1 MKKIIFIIICFIL
14 VLVIFKLQN
23 NDIYY
28 LNLNSISNDDYSI
41 YYKDNIKNLKYYN
54 NNFNIEEYR
63 ITDLIR
69 DIKENKEITIN
80 NKKQT
85 IENSIIKA
93 DIITIWIGI
102 NEIKYKINSSP
113 DELYNYSDQ
122 LLTDMEELFI
132 LLRKYSKE
140 EIIFL
145 NFYNPN
151 NNNNNNEVITYLNK
165 KLEIIASEYNIKILD
180 ISKIIKNNPTDND
193 YKTISNMLKNNF

>member
-14 VLVIFKLQN
+14 VIVIFKLQN
-23 NDIYY
+23 KDIYY
-28 LNLNSISNDDYSI
+28 LNLDSISNNDYSI
-41 YYKDNIKNLKYYN
+41 YYKENIKNLKYYN
-54 NNFNIEEYR
+54 NDFNIEEYR

-69 DIKENKEITIN
+69 DISDNKEIIVKG
-80 NKKQT
+80 KKQT
-85 IENSIIKA
+85 IENSLIKA
-93 DIITIWIGI
+93 DIITVWIGM
-102 NEIKYKINSSP
+102 NEIKYKINSSK

-122 LLTDMEELFI
+122 LLIDMEELFI

-145 NFYNPN
+145 NFYNPSN
-151 NNNNNNEVITYLNK
+151 INDEVITYLNK

-180 ISKIIKNNPTDND
+180 ISKIIKNNPTDNN

>member
-14 VLVIFKLQN
+14 VIVIFKLQN
-23 NDIYY
+23 KDIYY
-28 LNLNSISNDDYSI
+28 LNLDSISNNDYSI

-69 DIKENKEITIN
+69 DIKDNKEIIVKG
-80 NKKQT
+80 KKQT

-93 DIITIWIGI
+93 DIITIWIGM
-102 NEIKYKINSSP
+102 NEIKYKINSSKE
-113 DELYNYSDQ
+113 ELYNYSDQ
-122 LLTDMEELFI
+122 LLIDMEELFI

-145 NFYNPN
+145 NFYNPSN
-151 NNNNNNEVITYLNK
+151 INDEVITYLNK
-165 KLEIIASEYNIKILD
+165 KLEIIASEYDIKILD
-180 ISKIIKNNPTDND
+180 ISKIIKNNPTNNN

>member
-1 MKKIIFIIICFIL
+1 MKKIIFIITCLIL

-23 NDIYY
+23 KDIYY
-28 LNLNSISNDDYSI
+28 LNLNSISNNDYSI

-69 DIKENKEITIN
+69 DIKDNKEITIN

-93 DIITIWIGI
+93 DIITIWIGM
-102 NEIKYKINSSP
+102 NEIKYKINSNKS
-113 DELYNYSDQ
+113 ELYNYADQ
-122 LLTDMEELFI
+122 ILIDMEELFI

-140 EIIFL
+140 EIILL
-145 NFYNPN
+145 NFYDPTNTN
-151 NNNNNNEVITYLNK
+151 NGVIKYLNK
-165 KLEIIASEYNIKILD
+165 KLETIASEYNIKILD
-180 ISKIIKNNPTDND
+180 ISKIIKNNPTDNN

>member
-28 LNLNSISNDDYSI
+28 LNLNSISNNDYSI
-41 YYKDNIKNLKYYN
+41 YYKDTIKNLKYYN

-93 DIITIWIGI
+93 DIITIWIGM

-145 NFYNPN
+145 NFYSPTN
-151 NNNNNNEVITYLNK
+151 NNSEVITYLNK